1 MREAVDEVVAVLARE
16 QVALE
21 RLLFRLHHAKGVL
34 AADDERFLAMAA
46 DELESAAHTVRELE
60 AARAAVVGARTTCTL
75 QVMAEGAPEP
85 YGSLLQEHRNT
96 LGRLAGEVGAMLES
110 TTELA
115 ADRLAELNGERPGT
129 FRRLRRRHHPK
140 DELDKAL
147 AAASYES
154 VLAAS
159 TSLRLPSLVSFL
171 G

>member
-1 MREAVDEVVAVLARE
+1 MAVLARE

-46 DELESAAHTVRELE
+46 DELECAAHVVRELE
-60 AARAAVVGARTTCTL
+60 AARATVIGAQGASTL
-75 QVMAEGAPEP
+75 RALAEDAPEP
-85 YGSLLQEHRNT
+85 YGSMLQEHRAA

-110 TTELA
+110 TQELA
-115 ADRLAELNGERPGT
+115 ADRLAELHGERPGR
-129 FRRLRRRHHPK
+129 FRRLRRPRAT
-140 DELDKAL
+140 DDLDRAL

>member
-1 MREAVDEVVAVLARE
+1 MVTVLARQ

-21 RLLFRLHHAKGVL
+21 RLLFRLHHTKGVL

-46 DELESAAHTVRELE
+46 DELEAAAHTVRELE
-60 AARAAVVGARTTCTL
+60 AARATVVGCRDVTL
-75 QVMAEGAPEP
+75 RDLADAAPEP
-85 YGSLLQEHRNT
+85 YGSMLQEHRAA

-110 TTELA
+110 TQELA
-115 ADRLAELNGERPGT
+115 ADRLAELTGHGPGRY
-129 FRRLRRRHHPK
+129 RRVRRRRPS
-140 DELDKAL
+140 DELDRAL

-159 TSLRLPSLVSFL
+159 TSLRLPALVSFL

>member
-1 MREAVDEVVAVLARE
+1 VDEVVAVLARE

-21 RLLFRLHHAKGVL
+21 HLLFRLNHAKGVL

-46 DELESAAHTVRELE
+46 DELETAAHTVRELE
-60 AARAAVVGARTTCTL
+60 AARAAVIGGTADGCTL
-75 QVMAEGAPEP
+75 RAMADDAPEP
-85 YGSLLQEHRNT
+85 YGTMLQEHRQS

-110 TTELA
+110 TQELA

-129 FRRLRRRHHPK
+129 FRRHRRRRPPK
-140 DELDKAL
+140 DDLDRAL

-159 TSLRLPSLVSFL
+159 SSLRLPSLVSFL

>member
-1 MREAVDEVVAVLARE
+1 VEEVVAVLARE

-21 RLLFRLHHAKGVL
+21 HLLFRLHHAKGVL

-46 DELESAAHTVRELE
+46 DELETAAHTVRELE
-60 AARAAVVGARTTCTL
+60 AARAAVVGTSRNGQTL
-75 QVMAEGAPEP
+75 QALADDAPEP
-85 YGSLLQEHRNT
+85 YGSLLQEHRAA

-110 TTELA
+110 TQELA
-115 ADRLAELNGERPGT
+115 ADRLAELNGEQPGSA
-129 FRRLRRRHHPK
+129 FRRNRRRRPPK
-140 DELDKAL
+140 DDLDKAL

-159 TSLRLPSLVSFL
+159 SSLRLPSLVTFL

>member
-1 MREAVDEVVAVLARE
+1 VDEVVAVLARE

-21 RLLFRLHHAKGVL
+21 HLLFRLNHAKGVL
-34 AADDERFLAMAA
+34 VADDERFLAMAA
-46 DELESAAHTVRELE
+46 DELETAAHTVRELE
-60 AARAAVVGARTTCTL
+60 AARAAVIGGTRDGCTL
-75 QVMAEGAPEP
+75 RALADDAPEP
-85 YGSLLQEHRNT
+85 YGSMLQEHRQS

-110 TTELA
+110 TQELA

-129 FRRLRRRHHPK
+129 FRRLRRRRPPK
-140 DELDKAL
+140 DDLDRAL

-159 TSLRLPSLVSFL
+159 SSLRLPSLVSFL

>member
-1 MREAVDEVVAVLARE
+1 VDEVVAVLARE

-21 RLLFRLHHAKGVL
+21 HLLFRLNHARGVL

-46 DELESAAHTVRELE
+46 DELESAAHNVRELE
-60 AARAAVVGARTTCTL
+60 AARAAVIGGTPDDGCTL
-75 QVMAEGAPEP
+75 RAMAEDAPEP
-85 YGSLLQEHRNT
+85 YGSMLQEHRAS

-110 TTELA
+110 TQELA
-115 ADRLAELNGERPGT
+115 ADRLAELNGEHAGT
-129 FRRLRRRHHPK
+129 FRRLRRRRPPK
-140 DELDKAL
+140 DDLDKAL